1 MGTAAMV
8 APPTGGVLD
17 RYSAKAILV
26 AGLLASA
33 LGYAGFAFVDSPWQA
48 VACSIVSGAGI
59 GAAGTANRT
68 LTIRL
73 VKREQRTAAFA
84 LNRVSGNFGI
94 GSGATVAG
102 FIVPS
107 AQRLR
112 SFQTLYFFDPLTYAP
127 SPPTVPTPLPTPPPP
142 PLTPTPPTH

>member
-8 APPTGGVLD
+8 APPTGGLLD

-68 LTIRL
+68 FTRRR
-73 VKREQRTAAFA
+73 VKRDHQTAPFP
-84 LNRVSGNFGI
+84 LN
-94 GSGATVAG
+94 
-102 FIVPS
+102 
-107 AQRLR
+107 
-112 SFQTLYFFDPLTYAP
+112 
-127 SPPTVPTPLPTPPPP
+127 PLPPHFSIRSAPPAP
-142 PLTPTPPTH
+142 